1 MTSNLPDGTPSSERL
16 HIIVLGKR
24 NSGKSSLVNA
34 MTGQETS
41 VVSAVPGTTTDPVR
55 KAMEISGI
63 GPCLFIDTAGFDDI
77 GEVGEMRVGGTLK
90 AVGQADIAIF
100 VFKVGVGEME
110 GCEKGYECDAD
121 ERLWLG
127 ILKEKG
133 IPVIPVINHGSDEMP
148 AGCRI
153 LADDI
158 RKITGE
164 TPVIVN
170 AVTGSGVR
178 SIFKAILGKIPED
191 FGAQTIT
198 GDMVSDGDCVML
210 VMPQDIQ
217 APKGRLI
224 LPQVQTLRELL
235 DRHCQVVCCTPEN
248 MQAALDR
255 LSCPP
260 DLIITDSQAFG
271 EVWRMRPEGSRLTS
285 FSILFAAYKG
295 DLQVFYDGAR
305 HLDRLDGSA
314 RILIAEA
321 CTHAPASEDIGRV
334 KIPRMLRQRLGE
346 GISIDIAAGKDFPA
360 DLSCYD
366 IIIHCGACMFNRKY
380 VMDRIASATGQEVHI
395 TNYGMT
401 IAWAKGI
408 LDKVIPIR
416 PGCVSH
422 R

>member
-41 VVSAVPGTTTDPVR
+41 VVSAIPGTTTDPVR
-55 KAMEISGI
+55 KAMEISDI

-77 GEVGEMRVGGTLK
+77 GEVGEMRVGSTLK

-248 MQAALDR
+248 MQA
-255 LSCPP
+255 P
-260 DLIITDSQAFG
+260 Q
-271 EVWRMRPEGSRLTS
+271 WM
-285 FSILFAAYKG
+285 
-295 DLQVFYDGAR
+295 
-305 HLDRLDGSA
+305 
-314 RILIAEA
+314 
-321 CTHAPASEDIGRV
+321 
-334 KIPRMLRQRLGE
+334 M
-346 GISIDIAAGKDFPA
+346 IS
-360 DLSCYD
+360 
-366 IIIHCGACMFNRKY
+366 
-380 VMDRIASATGQEVHI
+380 
-395 TNYGMT
+395 
-401 IAWAKGI
+401 
-408 LDKVIPIR
+408 
-416 PGCVSH
+416 
-422 R
+422 